1 MKFTHSVIMAA
12 LIGSLSFE
20 EVKAIQLKSENK
32 FIDIEAVDL
41 GHSSDEEE
49 GRAAAPAEVKGP
61 SKEEL
66 AKQKAAAAKAKA
78 DAAKA
83 AA

>member
-32 FIDIEAVDL
+32 FIDLEAVDL

-49 GRAAAPAEVKGP
+49 RDAMPDTPKGP

-66 AKQKAAAAKAKA
+66 AK
-78 DAAKA
+78 
-83 AA
+83 